1 MQPSSGSIFL
11 YWVVDFSWC
20 SKAILNLFNIK
31 GKKDNIKLLI
41 KTKYNG
47 SVEGNISE
55 STKNF
60 LVAWYMRIQFGDKA
74 PQIKDKIV

>member
-11 YWVVDFSWC
+11 YWVVGFSWF

-31 GKKDNIKLLI
+31 GKKDNVKLLI

-47 SVEGNISE
+47 SIEGNISE

-60 LVAWYMRIQFGDKA
+60 WVAWYMRIQFGDKA
-74 PQIKDKIV
+74 LLDR